1 MTRDEALT
9 LMRRVMDRIER
20 DGAVHLDAC
29 ADEILAGW
37 MLIEGMR
44 PAVAQ
49 QPAQSPPL
57 VPTKLS
63 DDEIKR
69 RLKLLGEM
77 NAANAAGD
85 VKARVRRMFAAPHR
99 PLSNA
104 QEAIMK
110 YFGVDPAIGPDH
122 SAIFSI
128 SMKQWDEIMKVAPL
142 RKDDNPLM
150 KGATPNAMFNGI
162 PVIKKSNMGKLHGK
176 HANMIVVD
184 DVVIHE
190 GDVIAHEGTEKAT
203 LEQKQK
209 RLEWQLWVD
218 ACATRKP

>member
-37 MLIEGMR
+37 MLIEGMK

-85 VKARVRRMFAAPHR
+85 TRARMRKMFAAPL
-99 PLSNA
+99 P
-104 QEAIMK
+104 
-110 YFGVDPAIGPDH
+110 DPDQT
-122 SAIFSI
+122 AIFNI
-128 SMKQWDEIMKVAPL
+128 SMKQWYEIMKVAPL

-150 KGATPNAMFNGI
+150 KGGSAYAMFHGFQ
-162 PVIKKSNMGKLHGK
+162 VVKKSDMGKLHGK

-190 GDVIAHEGTEKAT
+190 GDVIAHEGTEEAT
-203 LEQKQK
+203 LEQK